1 MRINVKYRDLS
12 AQEAYD
18 MEQLLY
24 EELRHLDKNHII
36 KLLFEKALWDYKI
49 GKWRYDGPT
58 FAKAPKGFWEV
69 AAFIH
74 DWRNSIGYVGYY
86 IDNEMFD
93 IMIYLN
99 YPLFSVIQRYLLTR
113 FTFLNMF
120 RHWIKRRLKKLKPTL
135 IFKL

>member
-1 MRINVKYRDLS
+1 MRKNLAYKNLT

-18 MEQLLY
+18 MEQILY
-24 EELRHLDKNHII
+24 KEIEHLDINHPIR
-36 KLLFEKALWDYKI
+36 LLLQEALFDYKV
-49 GKWRYDGPT
+49 GLWRYDGPT
-58 FAKAPKGFWEV
+58 FSKAPKGFWEV

-99 YPLFSVIQRYLLTR
+99 YPLFSIRQRYILTR
-113 FTFLNMF
+113 FTLLNMF
-120 RHWIKRRLKKLKPTL
+120 RYWIKGELKKTKPIL
-135 IFKL
+135 MFKL